1 MANYNISKA
10 SVWGGAITG
19 AFFGLIGIFMI
30 FIPNETDYDLS
41 ASLIYAAIA
50 TAVFVGFVARNA
62 AQTIPAFAW
71 IAFSAFGILFPI
83 CIFFTF
89 ISLEELQ
96 DYSEAVPSTAP
107 GGSNGGN
114 YSSENYSGTESG
126 VVPRSGSR
134 FGGNGGTAAPSEPE
148 VTEDAFG
155 QSKSS
160 SAPTSGGPRF
170 GRTTMDDPSYA
181 PYERGLH
188 DRIADLDSDETITIT
203 LTDGRLFS
211 FNTIAIINL
220 DDDTYCVV
228 ESAAALDDIPAGTIG
243 VFKFIWGDDGEEL
256 IASVDDE
263 ETIDRVEAE
272 FQKLLDAENGSN

>member
-1 MANYNISKA
+1 MANYRISKA
-10 SVWGGAITG
+10 SVWGGVIAG
-19 AFFGLIGIFMI
+19 AFFGFIGLFMI
-30 FIPNETDYDLS
+30 FIPNETDYDFS
-41 ASLIYAAIA
+41 ASLIYAVIA
-50 TAVFVGFVARNA
+50 TVVFVGFAARSA
-62 AQTIPAFAW
+62 IQTFPAFIW

-89 ISLEELQ
+89 ISLEKLQ
-96 DYSEAVPSTAP
+96 DYSEAVTYTAP

-126 VVPRSGSR
+126 VVPIDGSR
-134 FGGNGGTAAPSEPE
+134 FGGTAAHSEPE

-170 GRTTMDDPSYA
+170 GRTTMDEPSYA
-181 PYERGLH
+181 SYERGLH

-228 ESAAALDDIPAGTIG
+228 ESAAALGDIPAGTIG

-263 ETIDRVEAE
+263 ETLDRVEVE